1 MIVTFDKKI
10 YKEQAIR
17 TAILDY
23 QQIAEILLK
32 VRPLNFECKIV
43 QSVYPIDI
51 TALEFSNYVLNQ
63 SVSIR
68 SEDSRHEIR

>member
-1 MIVTFDKKI
+1 MIVTFDKMI

-17 TAILDY
+17 TAIHDY
-23 QQIAEILLK
+23 QQIAEILLS
-32 VRPLNFECKIV
+32 VGPFCFECRIV
-43 QSVYPIDI
+43 QSIYPIDI